1 MGRASQVFGY
11 LFGFIILLTGLVLI
25 LTALAEPLL
34 FLGGIPIMGL
44 LVTIFGF
51 AIMYLGH
58 RSRPTKEKKM
68 LKMQAEEYFR
78 EQKLKKEMEKREI
91 KQMEKEEKEMEKE
104 EKERAKAQKES
115 EKEMEK
121 EENEREKE

>member
-11 LFGFIILLTGLVLI
+11 LFGFIILLIGLALI
-25 LTALAEPLL
+25 TAGTVEPIL
-34 FLGGIPIMGL
+34 FLGGIPLIGL

-51 AIMYLGH
+51 VIMYIGH

-78 EQKLKKEMEKREI
+78 EQKLNKEMEKREI
-91 KQMEKEEKEMEKE
+91 EEMEKA
-104 EKERAKAQKES
+104 EKEREKA
-115 EKEMEK
+115 EK
-121 EENEREKE
+121 EREKE

>member
-1 MGRASQVFGY
+1 MS
-11 LFGFIILLTGLVLI
+11 
-25 LTALAEPLL
+25 
-34 FLGGIPIMGL
+34 GIGV

-51 AIMYLGH
+51 VIMYLGH

-91 KQMEKEEKEMEKE
+91 EEMEKAKKE
-104 EKERAKAQKES
+104 KEKAEKERK
-115 EKEMEK
+115 K
-121 EENEREKE
+121 EET